1 MKNTNDDRY
10 LKKNGKTVKKN
21 YVARKNSLKKDTDK
35 KLFSKGFVFL
45 LIILALATITICAY
59 FHPYMQ
65 ISDIYV
71 TGNNTISDSEI
82 IGYLSNPIG
91 KNILFYKVNDSE
103 ENLKKLD
110 KIDDVEIKKVF
121 PNILSVKVDENYP
134 LFYQEN
140 ENEIFFISNKC
151 KVLKAD
157 IKDYD
162 QSLIKI
168 SGAKIKKTIGQNF
181 TSSKATIDFI
191 NEIQKYPYFK
201 DLKELNLENKTD
213 IGIMLRDIDV
223 NFGDLNNINFKLKLL
238 DHILSEIKNKDIKVS
253 SIDLNNGKNPIV
265 KVYSKSFNENLN
277 K

>member
-35 KLFSKGFVFL
+35 KLFSKRFVFL
-45 LIILALATITICAY
+45 LIILALATVTICAY
-59 FHPYMQ
+59 LHPYMQ

-82 IGYLSNPIG
+82 IEYLSNPIG
-91 KNILFYKVNDSE
+91 KNILFYQVNDSE

-162 QSLIKI
+162 QSLVKI